1 MNRSKLQQKIPAEGK
16 NALKD
21 KKGLLQGRKGSLKWV
36 KACHFL
42 MYDLIE
48 WHKICDNCDSLTE
61 WPQPP
66 VDQYSTSSSGELLEL
81 LPQAKTAM

>member
-1 MNRSKLQQKIPAEGK
+1 MLAEGK

-42 MYDLIE
+42 KYDLIE
-48 WHKICDNCDSLTE
+48 WHKICDNWLPYWVTN
-61 WPQPP
+61 
-66 VDQYSTSSSGELLEL
+66 STSGEVLEL